1 MDRLAGKV
9 AIITGASGGLGFAGA
24 ELMAREGARLVISGR
39 SSTVEER
46 AAVLRGQG
54 LEVTTHIG
62 DVSNPDDVRSMI
74 DTAMNAY
81 GRLDALWNNAGLV
94 DAEWILADTDVVDMS
109 FEHFMKT
116 IEVNTGSVFL
126 GAKYAIPAMIASG
139 GGSIINSSS
148 LQGHAGDIVLTGYGT
163 SKAAMN
169 YLTQSIAA
177 GFGRQGIRAN
187 AIAPGLI
194 PPAAAGQP
202 QTGHRLEGVSAM
214 QMVLDSQL
222 LGTVGEPSDVANAA
236 VFLASDESKFI
247 TGQTLYIDGG
257 FTAHQPTFADRQ
269 RAKRGAA

>member
-24 ELMAREGARLVISGR
+24 ELMAREGARLVMSGR

-46 AAVLRGQG
+46 ASVLRSQG

-194 PPAAAGQP
+194 PPPAAGQP
-202 QTGHRLEGVSAM
+202 QTEHRLEGVSAM

-269 RAKRGAA
+269 RAARSAA